1 MKPNIKKAFLAVS
14 LLLAL
19 AFLSGCGDDPTPY
32 ETNNAENYTVSV
44 KFDANGGI
52 FTSNSSVIVDSY
64 NIDELAKNSK
74 GMAEI
79 ALITPDDQNRGND
92 AFQAQMKGHFLAGW
106 YKNRFESKDAQGN
119 VTYTYSEKWDF
130 ENGILE
136 VDPSKT
142 YSSDTPVLTLYA
154 AWVPLFEIEF
164 HSIGSDEII
173 GNYTFDPTATTE
185 IKVPAWDEAT
195 GRVEMYDFPSKSGF
209 TFANAY
215 YDNGKVNIVDT
226 ETVAHSGKV
235 NYENGTCDQ
244 TVMKLYIDWTEGE
257 WYRIYNV
264 EQFLDNA
271 SLNGNYEIYAD
282 LDFDGKIWP
291 TSFMYGNFGGS
302 INGNGH
308 TFKNIE
314 LVQTNNSK
322 VNAGLFGL
330 LTENASINGVTFE
343 NVDFTIKSGTRVAG
357 ASFGIFAGTVS
368 QSAKINDVKLLNGKL
383 NIDSAS
389 YFASDDYS
397 IGLVCGMGNDQAILA
412 EGLQCT
418 VVGDDPERYT
428 VEINGNSVTLIE
440 NK

>member
-1 MKPNIKKAFLAVS
+1 MKPNIRKAFLVLS
-14 LLLAL
+14 LLLTL
-19 AFLSGCGDDPTPY
+19 VFLGGCGDDPTPY
-32 ETNNAENYTVSV
+32 ETNNADNYTVSV
-44 KFDANGGI
+44 RFDANGGI

-64 NIDELAKNSK
+64 NLENITKNSN

-79 ALITPDDQNRGND
+79 ALITPDDENRGND

-106 YKNRFESKDAQGN
+106 YKNRFESTDGQGN

-130 ENGILE
+130 QNDLLE
-136 VDPSKT
+136 VDPSGT

-164 HSIGSDEII
+164 YSVGSDEMI
-173 GNYTFDPTATTE
+173 GSYTFDPTASAG
-185 IKVPAWDEAT
+185 IQVPAWDEST
-195 GRVEMYDFPSKSGF
+195 GRVEMYDFPSKSGY
-209 TFANAY
+209 TYANVY
-215 YDNGKVNIVDT
+215 YDNGKNAIVDT
-226 ETVAHSGKV
+226 ETVTHPGTV

-257 WYRIYNV
+257 WYRIYNAD
-264 EQFLDNA
+264 QFIDNA
-271 SLNGNYEIYAD
+271 GLNGNYEIYAD
-282 LDFDGKIWP
+282 LDFEGKIWP

-302 INGNGH
+302 IKGNGH

-330 LTENASINGVTFE
+330 LTENASISDVTFE
-343 NVDFTIKSGTRVAG
+343 NVEFTVKSGTRVAG

-368 QSAKINDVKLLNGKL
+368 QSSEINGVKLLNSTL
-383 NIDSAS
+383 NIDSSS

-397 IGLVCGMGNDQAILA
+397 VGLVCGMGNDQAIIT
-412 EGLQCT
+412 EGLQC
-418 VVGDDPERYT
+418 VIVGDDPERYT
-428 VEINGNSVTLIE
+428 VEVDGNSVTLTE
-440 NK
+440 KE